1 MKKKYLIHDYL
12 NKIPLDN
19 PYKNSQKGNYPKL
32 EQMIVTSNLN
42 NKSLFTNASHLGGE
56 NFYKNNSLSI
66 ELLKLFILF
75 SRIFGQNPKILKAH
89 KSIANWNVRKNMN
102 IGIFLSLRSNTKT
115 YENLINK
122 FLLFILPLLN
132 QKDSFFIINSTKKN
146 LLKKSEISST
156 GSLIFGL
163 SSLNIFNPIFP
174 DIEYYQYSNFI
185 NEIKNSS
192 EFLGCRI
199 NFQCK
204 YPKNVEI
211 DNLKIISYLSK
222 KIVYG
227 KSENNKNWN
236 FIYNINNYIFKRDFI
251 LSYYQIPAPIFN
263 QINLKD

>member
-12 NKIPLDN
+12 NKFPLDN
-19 PYKNSQKGNYPKL
+19 PYNNIQKGNYPKL
-32 EQMIVTSNLN
+32 EQMIITSNLN

-56 NFYKNNSLSI
+56 NLYKNNSLSI

-102 IGIFLSLRSNTKT
+102 TGIFLSLRSNSKT
-115 YENLINK
+115 YENYINK
-122 FLLFILPLLN
+122 FLLFFLPLLN
-132 QKDSFFIINSTKKN
+132 QKDSFFIINSNNKN
-146 LLKKSEISST
+146 YYNKSENSST

-192 EFLGCRI
+192 EFIGCRI
-199 NFQCK
+199 NFQCRF
-204 YPKNVEI
+204 PENVETQKRK
-211 DNLKIISYLSK
+211 LFPYLSK

-227 KSENNKNWN
+227 KLENNKNYN
-236 FIYNINNYIFKRDFI
+236 FICNLNNSIFKRDFI
-251 LSYYQIPAPIFN
+251 LSYYQFPAPIF
-263 QINLKD
+263 KK